1 MISVRSDNNAQTF
14 VNIRII
20 ARLFSWSL
28 VFAALAAT
36 AANAE
41 TKTVKIMMDWIIQG
55 THAPFFVAQDKGYFK
70 AQGVTVDT
78 IDAGKGATNVA
89 VIVAGGVY
97 QFGWVDLPSMIRF
110 NAANPASPL
119 VAVYMSFDESP
130 LAVIT
135 RKTAGIRKPIDLD
148 GKKIAGGPGTAVHDT
163 ISILLKAANAE
174 NVKINWVAV
183 QPQLF
188 GPMLKRGEVD
198 GTGGFTNSN
207 IPAALELGMT
217 LDDLFVIKYSDFGA
231 DMYGLALGHHEKFRR
246 RKPANRARGGRRAQ
260 PGNQGHDRI
269 PAKGPGGSQGA
280 RSDDEAR
287 HRESAPRHCARAD
300 QYRAREEERA
310 QLGHAGEIAEDDR
323 RDGDGLSASG
333 PPRSGDRVHRPV
345 PAPARRAHA
354 AEGHELDRSPTLRPA
369 KSRPFGRIV
378 RGPASAA
385 EDVAGDARCR
395 GLRAADAA
403 YALDSCACHASIR
416 CKRSGGCPS

>member
-1 MISVRSDNNAQTF
+1 M
-14 VNIRII
+14 
-20 ARLFSWSL
+20 
-28 VFAALAAT
+28 T
-36 AANAE
+36 AARFDGNTQKFFNLRVACRVFSLSLIFAVLSAVTAAAE
-41 TKTVKIMMDWIIQG
+41 TKNVRIMMDWIIQG

-70 AQGVTVDT
+70 EQGVIVDA

-89 VIVAGGVY
+89 VSVAGGVY

-135 RKTAGIRKPIDLD
+135 RKTAGIRKPSDLD

-174 NVKINWVAV
+174 TVKISWVAV

-231 DMYGLALGHHEKFRR
+231 DMYGLALVTPKKFADEN
-246 RKPANRARGGRRAQ
+246 PQTVRGVVKAL
-260 PGNQGHDRI
+260 NQGTKDTI
-269 PAKGPGGSQGA
+269 ASPQKALEVLKGVDPMMKP
-280 RSDDEAR
+280 EI
-287 HRESAPRHCARAD
+287 
-300 QYRAREEERA
+300 ERVRLDIA
-310 QLGHAGEIAEDDR
+310 LGLTNTPYVMAN
-323 RDGDGLSASG
+323 GLSSVTAEKLQKTIDAMVSAYQLPVRPDPAAVYTDRFL
-333 PPRSGDRVHRPV
+333 PPV
-345 PAPARRAHA
+345 
-354 AEGHELDRSPTLRPA
+354 AERMPP
-369 KSRPFGRIV
+369 KSMN
-378 RGPASAA
+378 
-385 EDVAGDARCR
+385 
-395 GLRAADAA
+395 
-403 YALDSCACHASIR
+403 
-416 CKRSGGCPS
+416 